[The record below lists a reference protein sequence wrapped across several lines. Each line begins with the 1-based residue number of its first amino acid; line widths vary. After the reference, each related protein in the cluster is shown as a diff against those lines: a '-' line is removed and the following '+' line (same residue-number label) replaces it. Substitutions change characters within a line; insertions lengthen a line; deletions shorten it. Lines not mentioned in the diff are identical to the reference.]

1 MKKILSVDKLETKE
15 IILIL
20 QSILLGATITGRGV
34 LWFTS
39 QETVLSDSPFYAA
52 LHQIMPIWL
61 WGLIIM
67 ITGIVYAASAL
78 FVTTMDH
85 STKYHMFTFIGGG
98 TSSVFYFIMTSAGMY
113 NNLNW
118 LTPFNFLILTVW
130 TGVLAF
136 VGGAEIYARRK

>member
-1 MKKILSVDKLETKE
+1 MV
-15 IILIL
+15 
-20 QSILLGATITGRGV
+20 
-34 LWFTS
+34 
-39 QETVLSDSPFYAA
+39 
-52 LHQIMPIWL
+52 
-61 WGLIIM
+61 
-67 ITGIVYAASAL
+67 TGIVYTASAL
-78 FVTTMDH
+78 FVTTMEH
-85 STKYHMFTFIGGG
+85 SIKYHMFTFIGGG

>member
-1 MKKILSVDKLETKE
+1 MKKMLSVDKLETKE

-34 LWFTS
+34 LWFTRPES
-39 QETVLSDSPFYAA
+39 VLHDSPFYLA
-52 LHQIMPIWL
+52 LHEIMPIWL
-61 WGLIIM
+61 WGLIVM
-67 ITGIVYAASAL
+67 VTGIIYTSSAL
-78 FVTTMDH
+78 FVTSMEH
-85 STKYHMFTFIGGG
+85 SIKYHLVSFVGGG
-98 TSSVFYFIMTSAGMY
+98 TSAIFYFIMTSAGMY

-136 VGGAEIYARRK
+136 IGGAEIYARRK

>member
-1 MKKILSVDKLETKE
+1 MLSVDKLETKE

-34 LWFTS
+34 LWFTRPES
-39 QETVLSDSPFYAA
+39 VLHDSPFYLA
-52 LHQIMPIWL
+52 LHEIMPIWL
-61 WGLIIM
+61 WGLIVM
-67 ITGIVYAASAL
+67 VTGIIYTSSAL
-78 FVTTMDH
+78 FVTSMDY
-85 STKYHMFTFIGGG
+85 SIKYHLVSFIGGG
-98 TSSVFYFIMTSAGMY
+98 TSSIFYFIMTSAGMY

-136 VGGAEIYARRK
+136 IGGAEIYARRK

>member
-1 MKKILSVDKLETKE
+1 MLSVDKLETKE

-34 LWFTS
+34 LWFTRPES
-39 QETVLSDSPFYAA
+39 VLHDSPFYLA
-52 LHQIMPIWL
+52 LHEIMPIWL
-61 WGLIIM
+61 WGLIVM
-67 ITGIVYAASAL
+67 VTGIIYTSSAL
-78 FVTTMDH
+78 FVTSMEH
-85 STKYHMFTFIGGG
+85 SIKYHLVSFVGGG
-98 TSSVFYFIMTSAGMY
+98 TSAIFYFIMTSAGMY

-136 VGGAEIYARRK
+136 IGGAEIYARRK